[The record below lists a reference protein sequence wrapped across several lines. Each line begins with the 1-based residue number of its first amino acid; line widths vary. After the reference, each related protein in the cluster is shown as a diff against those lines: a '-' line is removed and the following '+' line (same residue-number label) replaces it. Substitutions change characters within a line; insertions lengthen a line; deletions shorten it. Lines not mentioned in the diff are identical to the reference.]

1 MDGEKW
7 ILKKLF
13 YNSNII
19 INSIRGILVLDS
31 NDIYLAA
38 GSIFHWDGISSSVQ
52 LVYSR
57 LNLPDP
63 NATIEKLWG
72 NSSSLIYGVGNAGTI
87 VFYNGQNWQKIES
100 GTTTNINDIWGMIEP
115 TEGTLKILSATS
127 GINNYKILTLNSS
140 SVKDTLNWQ
149 INKSISGIWL
159 DGIRTYA
166 SE

>member
-1 MDGEKW
+1 MQTLDTTSHNFTWQTFTFGDPEAGSSVFNDVAIIDENNIYAVGEIYLLDSLGQPDSQPYSIAIWDGEKW
-7 ILKKLF
+7 NLKKLF
-13 YNSNII
+13 YNSNKI

-87 VFYNGQNWQKIES
+87 V
-100 GTTTNINDIWGMIEP
+100 
-115 TEGTLKILSATS
+115 LL
-127 GINNYKILTLNSS
+127 
-140 SVKDTLNWQ
+140 
-149 INKSISGIWL
+149 
-159 DGIRTYA
+159 
-166 SE
+166 